1 MMWYAKKGLNAKSC
15 YSTQAV
21 ESCSLNWPYA
31 KRPLHVQRT
40 EYLNI
45 EFQLKNVTELKK
57 FTYITEPI
65 KI

>member
-1 MMWYAKKGLNAKSC
+1 MQKAA
-15 YSTQAV
+15 STQAV

-57 FTYITEPI
+57 FTYITEPS